1 MFKYCEKLDTVISQK
16 LCERL
21 IEEKLPD
28 IIDALVNG
36 FPPEKVCDIIIGDCS
51 TASTTTAEPGGMLLC
66 QYQY

>member
-1 MFKYCEKLDTVISQK
+1 MFKYCEKLNTAISQK

-36 FPPEKVCDIIIGDCS
+36 LPPERVCDMIIGDCS
-51 TASTTTAEPGGMLLC
+51 TSTTTTKPGGMLSC
-66 QYQY
+66 Q